1 MITIIIFII
10 IFIFRK
16 YTLFVLYILLILFY
30 YAQYSEYHY
39 KNYFKKYPIYKGR
52 TLGFFFESVPFS
64 ITGFILGYYK
74 IFDILTKNKNEV
86 LFLSLLVYKLLSD
99 YDIFTNIK
107 GVLYQG
113 IKLNILSICLIF
125 IFSLFPSDKIKNK
138 FFSKFLISITNH
150 TAGVYYMHLAVNN
163 YLSVFIEANKNGTF
177 LGLIITYIFCYYI
190 SFIGI
195 LFFRKTPLRYLFS

>member
-1 MITIIIFII
+1 M
-10 IFIFRK
+10 
-16 YTLFVLYILLILFY
+16 V
-30 YAQYSEYHY
+30 
-39 KNYFKKYPIYKGR
+39 
-52 TLGFFFESVPFS
+52 FFFESVPFS